1 MEGGMNNKTVLI
13 TGSSRGIG
21 KQLALTF
28 SKNDWNVCGC
38 YRKNAPDF
46 KIPNSEFF
54 KADISSYEEVKDLVK
69 KTVAKFGKIDCVI
82 NNASITSVSTIFKMT
97 YEMWDSVVKNNLN
110 GTFYMVKESLK
121 QMIKQKSGSIINIAS
136 ISAFK
141 SYIGNA
147 NYSAS
152 KAGIIALT
160 KTAAREGGRFGI
172 RVNSVL
178 PGFHFTGI
186 GSNASDEYVE
196 AIKKESVLNTTTDI
210 KELTEFIVFISQ
222 VKTVSGQ
229 VFNFDSRLI

>member
-1 MEGGMNNKTVLI
+1 MNNKTVLI

-21 KQLALTF
+21 KQLALAF
-28 SKNDWNVCGC
+28 SKNSWNVYGC
-38 YRKNAPDF
+38 YKKNAPNF
-46 KIPNSEFF
+46 EIPNSEFI
-54 KADISSYEEVKDLVK
+54 KADISNYKEVKDLIKNV
-69 KTVAKFGKIDCVI
+69 VAKFGKINCVI
-82 NNASITSVSTIFKMT
+82 NNASITTNSTIFKMT
-97 YEMWDSVVKNNLN
+97 DEMWDSVVKTDLN

-121 QMIKQKSGSIINIAS
+121 QMIKQKDGSIINIAS

-152 KAGIIALT
+152 KAGVIALT

-172 RVNSVL
+172 RTNVVL

-186 GSNASDEYVE
+186 GSNASNEYIE
-196 AIKKESVLNTTTDI
+196 KIRKESVLNTTTDI
-210 KELTEFIVFISQ
+210 KELTEFIVFLSQ

-229 VFNFDSRLI
+229 VFNFDSRLL